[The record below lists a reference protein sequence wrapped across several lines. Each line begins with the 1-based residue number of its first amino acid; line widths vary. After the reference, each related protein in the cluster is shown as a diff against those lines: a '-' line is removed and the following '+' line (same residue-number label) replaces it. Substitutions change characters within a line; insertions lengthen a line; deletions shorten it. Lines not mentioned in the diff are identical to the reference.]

1 MLRYQLRSG
10 PTSAIKGVILR
21 EALIKS
27 TIIADN
33 LKLMNTFTKALLWST
48 LIALPAQ
55 AIKLESSFTSIDVE
69 VPMVRQKEFVIQ
81 EEKGEE
87 KGEIRQDIADEI
99 AH

>member
-1 MLRYQLRSG
+1 MRSG
-10 PTSAIKGVILR
+10 PLSAIKGVILR

-87 KGEIRQDIADEI
+87 KGEIRRDIADEI